1 MKWSAY
7 APAPVYSPPPVYV
20 PFVSHAVP
28 AAPARPSV
36 IEFPEGRYELR
47 GDGMAIPYSWAWIPN
62 PPVAPPAATSPTA
75 SGSGDRSPTRRGQLY
90 RWVDE
95 QGVMHLTDN
104 ADTVPEEFRKQAK
117 R

>member
-1 MKWSAY
+1 MLL
-7 APAPVYSPPPVYV
+7 
-20 PFVSHAVP
+20 P
-28 AAPARPSV
+28 AAPARASV

-47 GDGMAIPYSWAWIPN
+47 GDGMAIPYTGSGFRILPRRR
-62 PPVAPPAATSPTA
+62 PRLRHRRA